1 MSAVQTQQELLLCRR
16 MAWRDMQPH
25 KPRPEDVKY
34 TADAIR
40 MLNYIAALN
49 YAMLDPEEELTA
61 AGLFRQDVKRRVNQV
76 SEIVRGI
83 HERSWRMLATISDNA
98 TREYND
104 CTDWCYR
111 KVQGA
116 VLLEAPERAYNIVV
130 ALCRLVEKYNKK
142 ISPCYLF
149 HPALPIY
156 RIPSIL
162 ECIKLTD
169 YHIDNIIDMA
179 VDKMKDI

>member
-1 MSAVQTQQELLLCRR
+1 MSTVQTQQELLLCRR
-16 MAWRDMQPH
+16 MVWHNMQPH
-25 KPRPEDVKY
+25 TPRPEDVKY

-40 MLNYIAALN
+40 MLNYIATLN
-49 YAMLDPEEELTA
+49 YAMLDLEEELTA

-76 SEIVRGI
+76 SEIVRSI
-83 HERSWRMLATISDNA
+83 HERSWRMLAKISDKA

-104 CTDWCYR
+104 YMDWCYR

-116 VLLEAPERAYNIVV
+116 VLLKSPERAYNIVV
-130 ALCRLVEKYNKK
+130 ALCRLVEKYNNK
-142 ISPCYLF
+142 ISPCYKY

-156 RIPSIL
+156 RIPALL

-169 YHIDNIIDMA
+169 YRIDNIIDMA
-179 VDKMKDI
+179 VDKM

>member
-1 MSAVQTQQELLLCRR
+1 MNGQSTQQELLLCRR
-16 MAWRDMQPH
+16 IAWRNMQPH
-25 KPRPEDVKY
+25 APRPEDVKY

-49 YAMLDPEEELTA
+49 YAMLDLEDELSEA
-61 AGLFRQDVKRRVNQV
+61 ALLRHDIKRRVNQTAELV
-76 SEIVRGI
+76 QKI
-83 HERSWRMLATISDNA
+83 HEQSWRMLAKISDKA

-104 CTDWCYR
+104 CMDWCYR

-116 VLLEAPERAYNIVV
+116 VLLQAPERAYNIVV

-142 ISPCYLF
+142 ISPCYVF

-156 RIPSIL
+156 KIPSLL

-169 YHIDNIIDMA
+169 YRIDNIIDMA

>member
-1 MSAVQTQQELLLCRR
+1 MRHESIT
-16 MAWRDMQPH
+16 
-25 KPRPEDVKY
+25 
-34 TADAIR
+34 TAQIGAI
-40 MLNYIAALN
+40 
-49 YAMLDPEEELTA
+49 
-61 AGLFRQDVKRRVNQV
+61 
-76 SEIVRGI
+76 
-83 HERSWRMLATISDNA
+83 
-98 TREYND
+98 
-104 CTDWCYR
+104 WCYR

-169 YHIDNIIDMA
+169 YRIDNIIDMA
-179 VDKMKDI
+179 VDKM